1 MRWLARL
8 RRWFADSDAA
18 VDPMNEAEA
27 EAIAKLSML
36 NRDRVRAAASCGC
49 FHCQSIFASNE
60 IRQWIDNGQTA
71 LCPRCGIDSVLP
83 GVTDR
88 ETLAALRHHRFD
100 VTYRM
105 TEDGGRKVPAAHT
118 AGE

>member
-1 MRWLARL
+1 
-8 RRWFADSDAA
+8 
-18 VDPMNEAEA
+18 MNEVEA
-27 EAIAKLSML
+27 EAIAKSSMR

-49 FHCQSIFASNE
+49 FHCRSIFASDE
-60 IRQWIDNGQTA
+60 IRQWVDNDQTA

-83 GVTDR
+83 GVTD
-88 ETLAALRHHRFD
+88 TAILVALHRHRFD

-105 TEDGGRKVPAAHT
+105 TEDGRPKPAAAHA

>member
-1 MRWLARL
+1 MT
-8 RRWFADSDAA
+8 DS
-18 VDPMNEAEA
+18 EAQ
-27 EAIAKLSML
+27 AIAKLSML

-49 FHCQSIFASNE
+49 FHCQAVFASDE
-60 IRQWIDNGQTA
+60 IRKWVGNGQTA

-83 GVTDR
+83 GVTSV
-88 ETLAALRHHRFD
+88 ETLALLRHHPFD

-105 TEDGGRKVPAAHT
+105 TEDGWRTVPAEHT